1 MSTYQELKGLKVK
14 YLSADTS
21 GDRKVDGE
29 VFYNSADFNLKSFI
43 STAAWHS
50 TANLTHGRASLAAAG
65 TVPAGLV
72 FGGAGVADMTEEYN
86 GSGFSNGGGLNTAR
100 QALGGA
106 GTQTAGLGFGG
117 YISAYSA
124 LTEEYNGSSW
134 TESGDL
140 ATARQYVAGA
150 GTQTAGL
157 AFAGRGSPGKTNS
170 TEHYNGTSWTSG
182 GNMNTARAYL
192 AGCGTQTSALA
203 FGGSSTGTTGIT
215 EAYDGTSWT
224 EVADLNT
231 ARLSLSGAGESSTS
245 AIAFG
250 GSPSNKNET
259 ELWDGS
265 SWAETANLATG
276 RAYLAGFGTKSL
288 AVAASGGSNS
298 TAAEEFTTTL
308 TATTAAAWSSGGNV
322 NNTRRNAGCMGTQ
335 TAALYAGGFGPPYVN
350 YSEEYNGSTWTEGNN
365 LTIAR
370 ECSTSGFGTQTA
382 GAVAGGGAPD
392 NISSP
397 YSGYSNSTDEYNGTS
412 WSEGGDINSHRL
424 GMATCGT
431 QTAGF
436 GAGGYQGANH
446 PESPPSNTAKCE
458 QYDGSTW
465 TEVADLNTARSSMG
479 HFGTQT
485 ASIACRGTSNPTESW
500 DGSSWTNISASPIVF
515 DGGNHGGGTQTAGVV
530 YGPRSYNSTELWDGT
545 TWATSVRY
553 STSRGGNN
561 AGDASAGLL
570 VGGFTGSGNSNATEE
585 FTGETTAARAV
596 KTIDFD

>member
-335 TAALYAGGFGPPYVN
+335 TAGLYAGGFGPPYVN
-350 YSEEYNGSTWTEGNN
+350 YSEEYNGTSWTEGNN

-530 YGPRSYNSTELWDGT
+530 YGPRSYNATELWDGT

>member
-157 AFAGRGSPGKTNS
+157 AFAGRGTPGKTNS

-231 ARLSLSGAGESSTS
+231 ARLSLSGAGESSIS

-335 TAALYAGGFGPPYVN
+335 TAGLYAGGFGPPYVN
-350 YSEEYNGSTWTEGNN
+350 YSEEYNGTSWTEGNN

>member
-335 TAALYAGGFGPPYVN
+335 TAGLYAGGFGPPYVN
-350 YSEEYNGSTWTEGNN
+350 YSEEYNGTSWTEGNN

-585 FTGETTAARAV
+585 FTGETTAARTV

>member
-1 MSTYQELKGLKVK
+1 
-14 YLSADTS
+14 
-21 GDRKVDGE
+21 
-29 VFYNSADFNLKSFI
+29 
-43 STAAWHS
+43 
-50 TANLTHGRASLAAAG
+50 
-65 TVPAGLV
+65 
-72 FGGAGVADMTEEYN
+72 MTEEYN

-134 TESGDL
+134 TEAGDL

-157 AFAGRGSPGKTNS
+157 AFAGRGTPGKTNS

-335 TAALYAGGFGPPYVN
+335 TAGLYAGGFGPPYVN
-350 YSEEYNGSTWTEGNN
+350 YSEEYNGTSWTEGNN

>member
-231 ARLSLSGAGESSTS
+231 ARLSLSGAGESSIS

-335 TAALYAGGFGPPYVN
+335 TAGLYAGGFGPPYVN
-350 YSEEYNGSTWTEGNN
+350 YSEEYNGTSWTEGNN

>member
-350 YSEEYNGSTWTEGNN
+350 YSEEYNGTSWTEGNN

-530 YGPRSYNSTELWDGT
+530 YGPRTYNATELWDGT

>member
-397 YSGYSNSTDEYNGTS
+397 YSGYSNSTDEYDGTS

-530 YGPRSYNSTELWDGT
+530 YGPRSYNATELWDGT